1 MKESGCKLSSKRP
14 GVHRIL
20 RAVLLAAAMS
30 ACATLQQNS
39 GPRNPGSTVVVQ
51 LLAINDL
58 HGHLEPPTG
67 PDGRIHA
74 IDAGG
79 AEYLATHLKKAVAE
93 HPHSVVVAAGDL
105 VGASPLTSAMF
116 HDEPT
121 IEALN
126 AMGLAVAS
134 VGNHEFDEGY
144 DEILRLKRGGCHPK
158 DGCQDG
164 DGFAGARFEY
174 LSANVIRKATGTPVF
189 PPTAI
194 RTFGGIKIGFIG
206 ATFTGTSL
214 VTSPAVARDLTFLD
228 EAATANTY
236 AAELKRQGVHA
247 IVLLIHEGLRQSGGQ
262 DADLNGCAGVSG
274 GLEPVVKQ
282 LSADIPVVIS
292 GHSHS
297 FYNCRIGDHLVT
309 SASSYGRMIT
319 RVIIEA
325 DSTTGRIVRTSA
337 TNQVVTRDVARDPDV
352 STITGKYRALVE
364 KTAREVVGSI
374 AGDVLAT
381 PNAAG
386 ESPLGNLV
394 ADAQLAATSGAERG
408 GAVVTFMNPGGIRA
422 SIVANPPASPAQPG
436 QVTYGEL
443 FRVLPFGNVVMTFT
457 MSGDMI
463 KRLLEQ
469 QFDNPSPGAKRILQV
484 SSGFTYRYRSDAPAG
499 QHVDADSIQ
508 INGRRIAMT
517 DRVRV
522 AANDFLL
529 DGGDSFAV
537 FTESTDRLVVLT
549 DIAALVD
556 YFKAQ
561 SPVSPPP
568 QNRIVRTD

>member
-1 MKESGCKLSSKRP
+1 
-14 GVHRIL
+14 
-20 RAVLLAAAMS
+20 MS
-30 ACATLQQNS
+30 ACATLREGS
-39 GPRNPGSTVVVQ
+39 GPRGTGSTVVVQ

-67 PDGRIHA
+67 PDGRINA

-79 AEYLATHLKKAVAE
+79 AEYLATHLKNAAAE

-105 VGASPLTSAMF
+105 IGASPLTSSMF

-174 LSANVIRKATGTPVF
+174 LSANVVRKTTRTPLF

-194 RTFGGIKIGFIG
+194 RTVGGIKIGFIG
-206 ATFTGTSL
+206 ATLTGTSE
-214 VTSPAVARDLTFLD
+214 VTPPVIARDLTFLD

-247 IVLLIHEGLRQSGGQ
+247 IVLLIHQGLRQSGGQ
-262 DADLNGCAGVSG
+262 EADPNGCAGVSG

-282 LSADIPVVIS
+282 LSADISIVIS
-292 GHSHS
+292 GHSHA

-309 SASSYGRMIT
+309 SASSNGRMIT
-319 RVIIEA
+319 RVMIEA

-337 TNQVVTRDVARDPDV
+337 TNQVVTRDVARDSGV
-352 STITGKYRALVE
+352 STITGKYKALVE
-364 KTAREVVGSI
+364 HTASEVVGSI
-374 AGDVLAT
+374 AEDLLTA
-381 PNAAG
+381 PNTAG
-386 ESPLGNLV
+386 ESPLGNVV
-394 ADAQLAATSGAERG
+394 ADSQLAAASGSDRG
-408 GAVVTFMNPGGIRA
+408 GAAVAFMNPGGIRA
-422 SIVANPPASPAQPG
+422 SIVANPPASPAQPRR
-436 QVTYGEL
+436 VTYGDL
-443 FRVLPFGNVVMTFT
+443 FRVQPFGNVIMAFT

-469 QFDNPSPGAKRILQV
+469 QFDNPSPGATRILQV
-484 SSGFTYRYRSDAPAG
+484 SSGFTYRYRSAAPAG

-508 INGRRIAMT
+508 LNGRRIAMT

-522 AANDFLL
+522 AASDFLI
-529 DGGDSFAV
+529 DGGDSFTV
-537 FTESTDRLVVLT
+537 FKESTDRLDVLG
-549 DIAALVD
+549 DVAALVD
-556 YFKAQ
+556 YFKAH
-561 SPVSPPP
+561 SPVSTPPES
-568 QNRIVRTD
+568 RIVRTD